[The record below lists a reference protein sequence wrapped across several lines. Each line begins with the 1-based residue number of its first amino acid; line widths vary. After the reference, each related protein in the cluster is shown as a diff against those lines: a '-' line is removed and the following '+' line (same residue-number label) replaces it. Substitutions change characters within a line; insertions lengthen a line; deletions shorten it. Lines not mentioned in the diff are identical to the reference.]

1 MESKN
6 VSERI
11 TCDSVNSRVITL
23 FWDNK
28 ERTSRLTREDISL
41 YEKLMEVHNGNHSGT
56 PDLGETIIEPT
67 EDFIFKFSYN
77 LHGST
82 NILTVD
88 VPIPLK
94 KTVQE
99 FANRLIASHPIPCY
113 LHEGKNSN
121 HPGPASNYMF
131 KFNNRNTRTRC
142 F

>member
-1 MESKN
+1 
-6 VSERI
+6 
-11 TCDSVNSRVITL
+11 
-23 FWDNK
+23 
-28 ERTSRLTREDISL
+28 
-41 YEKLMEVHNGNHSGT
+41 MEVQNGNRNGA

-113 LHEGKNSN
+113 LHEGNLHHLGLHLSHFFPMRYFSTPCFQVVEK
-121 HPGPASNYMF
+121 GCI
-131 KFNNRNTRTRC
+131 RNEWVTKES
-142 F
+142 